1 MKKNIRFLIF
11 VLIFAAV
18 IVTACGGGASEQ
30 KSEVPAEYA
39 GKTNPVAG
47 DANALA
53 AGKVIYDV
61 TCSSCHGVSGKGDG
75 PAGQALTPPASDLTK
90 AVASTS
96 EDYLYYRVAEGGSMD
111 PYNSS
116 MPAHKSSLSE
126 DEIWQV
132 VTYITSLK

>member
-1 MKKNIRFLIF
+1 MKKNGRFLLF
-11 VLIFAAV
+11 VLIFTAV

-30 KSEVPAEYA
+30 ETVVPAEYA
-39 GKTNPVAG
+39 GKTNPLAG
-47 DANALA
+47 DSNALA

-90 AVASTS
+90 VVTS
-96 EDYLYYRVAEGGSMD
+96 VGEDYLYYRVAEGGSMD

-116 MPAHKSSLSE
+116 MPAHKKSLSE

-132 VTYITSLK
+132 LTYVTSLK